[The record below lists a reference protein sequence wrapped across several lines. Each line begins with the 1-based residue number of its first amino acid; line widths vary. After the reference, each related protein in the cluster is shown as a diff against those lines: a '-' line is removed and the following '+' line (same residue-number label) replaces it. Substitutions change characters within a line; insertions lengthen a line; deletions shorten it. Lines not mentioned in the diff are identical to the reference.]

1 MAPTRHEFH
10 EFLAAHFPETLP
22 AAGCTAQADL
32 SGSEPLFVEDRCI
45 RAWARAQG
53 QPVPE
58 ALPEV
63 MAALLDLDVWP
74 ERFRQNCG
82 AYTARQMQCL
92 LRTRVAIAGAGGL
105 GGHVTALLARLGVCH
120 FTLCDRDVFSESN
133 LNRQAFCTQK
143 VLGCPKVDVAAG
155 FVADIADYARVRPL
169 ALTLND
175 DTMPDFLAGA
185 DLVFDCLDNLAT
197 KMQLEKACQ
206 TAGLPFVHGGVSLQE
221 GLALASPAHGPAGL
235 SLLYGESAPEQPAR
249 QPVSVLAVTG
259 TACMMVSL
267 GLRVLF
273 GHMDNRKDARAKN
286 PNGGQQGGTLTPLY
300 HLDCGQLELET
311 FELGS

>member
-1 MAPTRHEFH
+1 MAPTCHEFH
-10 EFLAAHFPETLP
+10 EFLAAHFPQTWT
-22 AAGCTAQADL
+22 AAGRKAQADL
-32 SGSEPLFVEDRCI
+32 SRSEPLFVEDRCI
-45 RAWARAQG
+45 RAWALAQG

-63 MAALLDLDVWP
+63 MASLLELDVWP

-92 LRTRVAIAGAGGL
+92 VRTRVAIAGVGGL
-105 GGHVTALLARLGVCH
+105 GGHVTELLARLGVCH

-155 FVADIADYARVRPL
+155 FVSDMADYARVRTL

-175 DTMPDFLAGA
+175 DTMADFLAGA
-185 DLVFDCLDNLAT
+185 DLVFDCLDNLAA

-206 TAGLPFVHGGVSLQE
+206 AAGLPFVHGGVSLQE
-221 GLALASPAHGPAGL
+221 GLALASPAHGAAGL
-235 SLLYGESAPEQPAR
+235 ELLYGNSAPEQPVR

-267 GLRVLF
+267 GMRVLF
-273 GHMDNRKDARAKN
+273 KQLENPMNARKEDRQALR
-286 PNGGQQGGTLTPLY
+286 LTPLY